1 MYDFKQERRYK
12 VINLDTTELIKV
24 LNRLAEKSKYGFK
37 PFSSVISKEQRGIV
51 YDDENVLRDGLSY
64 EIVLDSELDL
74 KNHCVT
80 KTYSQLLEKDKINV
94 RVIKNGTDGPYVLVA
109 SELEPDF
116 VVIIKIGRWY

>member
-1 MYDFKQERRYK
+1 M
-12 VINLDTTELIKV
+12 
-24 LNRLAEKSKYGFK
+24 
-37 PFSSVISKEQRGIV
+37 ISKEQKGIV

-94 RVIKNGTDGPYVLVA
+94 RVIKNGTDGPHVLVI
-109 SELEPDF
+109 SKLEPEF
-116 VVIIKIGRWY
+116 NIIIKNGRWY